1 VKFLV
6 PSALVCAAFL
16 FVGWFSGCAGEGPD
30 YSQYEWRKPGGT
42 AAERDRL
49 LAEGNVHAIQAYPD
63 PISQAQIDSEPI
75 NAPAIRAAKRNEVI
89 ISFMASKGWH
99 LVPKTEGAARHQ

>member
-1 VKFLV
+1 MKSLC
-6 PSALVCAAFL
+6 PSLLLCTSFL
-16 FVGWFSGCAGEGPD
+16 FTCLFSGCAGEGPD
-30 YSQYEWRKPGGT
+30 YSQYEWRKAGGT

-99 LVPKTEGAARHQ
+99 LVPKTEGATRHQ